1 MIFNDHCF
9 GLALLTQV
17 LALCLETLPD
27 KHASSLRIKQNDIK
41 KSRKQT
47 AILPEYRILHMA
59 WEIFCNHLKVQIY
72 IKLN

>member
-27 KHASSLRIKQNDIK
+27 KHASSLRIKQNDQEIK
-41 KSRKQT
+41 KT
-47 AILPEYRILHMA
+47 N
-59 WEIFCNHLKVQIY
+59 CNFT
-72 IKLN
+72 